1 MLKQN
6 LLRVEGLQIT
16 GQKPGLMR
24 IRLRRTLSR
33 TQDQDQDPA
42 RLRFMRTWNAHGGEL
57 RTSLKGAGQQV
68 PDR

>member
-6 LLRVEGLQIT
+6 LLRVKGLQIA

-24 IRLRRTLSR
+24 IRLRRTLSL
-33 TQDQDQDPA
+33 TQEQDQDPA
-42 RLRFMRTWNAHGGEL
+42 RLRFMQTWSAHGDEP
-57 RTSLKGAGQQV
+57 RTSPRGAGQQI